1 MEYYKFVSTKGTSEV
16 SEVGAEVV
24 LLLGSKVVTDDETVL
39 STSLGGLWVTTKWF
53 LHGRGVVD

>member
-24 LLLGSKVVTDDETVL
+24 LLLGSKVDTDDETVL
-39 STSLGGLWVTTKWF
+39 STSLGGLWVTTK
-53 LHGRGVVD
+53 